1 MRTSMTYKLANLA
14 RKSGH
19 KFNEQS
25 RPEVIK
31 MNDEIALLDNKTV
44 SFETTAY
51 PDGSWIS
58 KSTNVEGILTGGRD
72 VTELHEML
80 KDAVLT
86 YYGIPALYSHDFAL
100 RSIGEPVRSE
110 QEVHS
115 LA

>member
-1 MRTSMTYKLANLA
+1 MKTSMTYKLANLA
-14 RKSGH
+14 RKSGI
-19 KFNEQS
+19 KFNEQL
-25 RPEVIK
+25 RPAVVR
-31 MNDEIALLDNKTV
+31 MNEEIASLENKTV
-44 SFETTAY
+44 AFETTTY

-72 VTELHEML
+72 VNDLHEML

-86 YYGIPALYSHDFAL
+86 YYGVPALFAHDLAL
-100 RSIGEPVRSE
+100 KSIGEPVKSE